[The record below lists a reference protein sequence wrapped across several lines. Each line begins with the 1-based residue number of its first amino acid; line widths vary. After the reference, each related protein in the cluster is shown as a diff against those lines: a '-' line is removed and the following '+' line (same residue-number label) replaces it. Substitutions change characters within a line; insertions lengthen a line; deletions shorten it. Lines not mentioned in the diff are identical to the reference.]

1 MTIWA
6 HPIDVHYTLK
16 GIDGWPR
23 LQLEIFGVDGFGRNE
38 LGAQHAAVPAP
49 GRSVRAHPTR
59 APCRS
64 GVWGVHAADLAGR
77 AQAELRHVAAER
89 LDARTDLE

>member
-49 GRSVRAHPTR
+49 WAVGARSP
-59 APCRS
+59 
-64 GVWGVHAADLAGR
+64 
-77 AQAELRHVAAER
+77 
-89 LDARTDLE
+89 DARALPQWGMGCACS